1 MRYYEDFVVG
11 SVDEKSETYLVTEA
25 EIIEMAERFDPQPF
39 HTDPVAAADSVF
51 GGLVACSAHV
61 FAISCALHS
70 KVPDDEKTA
79 AVSALGFDELRL
91 LAPVRPGDALRARSE
106 ITAVRLS
113 QSRPGIGIVSSR
125 GELRNQHDE
134 VVFSLASAAL
144 IRCRPADGTEAGT
157 ADGDA

>member
-1 MRYYEDFVVG
+1 MRYFEDFVVG
-11 SVDEKSETYLVTEA
+11 SVDEKSETYLVTQD

-91 LAPVRPGDALRARSE
+91 SAPVRPGDALRARSE
-106 ITAVRLS
+106 ITAVRRS

-125 GELRNQHDE
+125 GELLNQRDE

-144 IRCRPADGTEAGT
+144 IRCRPEGEQPDG
-157 ADGDA
+157 ADGDG